1 MAAFID
7 PVTQDVM
14 TDAVS
19 AACGHTFDR
28 QTLVNID
35 AHRGYH
41 GEWRCPVCRTAWAT
55 SFTPSSPSNF
65 ALNEAIEAALA
76 TGALVRSPS
85 GSVGVVGPASALSAA
100 PAAAAAATPTPP
112 IELKVQRI
120 AETDN
125 VLVTLSTAD
134 VATSTIPINVIVAL
148 DNSGSM
154 GEPSAD
160 PVTQKKSDAT
170 AFSRSDLVR
179 HSWATIPPLLGPTNK
194 GALLLWDNTSK
205 VALEPTLMT
214 AAGKAAAKRCEVL
227 VKPTGGTNIWGGLL
241 AALTIAARPENKE
254 AHNVILFQTDGESDP
269 TYSPASGIPNAFRK
283 WRDANPTVKVTVNT
297 IGYGYGDR
305 LDTVLLREL
314 AEIGGGTYSY
324 VPDGGMVG
332 SAIIHQLGNL
342 MSCQHRGV
350 QIQIPE
356 MGIHVPV
363 GFLQGGQPRTTIL
376 RIPRGHTASVTVSVR
391 SDTIPT
397 SVSVDLTPASPSITA
412 AEAAWPMAHR
422 RFTDELQMAFGR
434 AETAGPS
441 RDLIAHIVD
450 DLTPLATA
458 DPRIAA
464 LVSDLRDPSTSK
476 GQIGKAFEPT
486 AFSRWGRHYLPGVLC
501 GHQNQWPVNFKDEGS
516 KIFSA
521 PGSVTRRLIDEGD
534 TIFNTLPPPTASIAE
549 AQYAS
554 ARAAS
559 VAMGY
564 AAPPPPSTTR
574 LASMASVS
582 AGPCFLGASRMLMAD
597 GTEKRCDQVSPGD
610 VERDGHV
617 IRCVL
622 KTEMAVAE
630 IVRLENRAQRPE
642 GAPSL
647 EESGGFTQWH
657 PVWDTTTGLWVH
669 PNKLGVVETV
679 DTHAVYNFVLAIPA
693 DDKDGFRPS
702 TVTIN
707 GLQTVTLAH
716 SLYNPIAKH
725 PYFGHREEGKRNIL
739 DDLRASPGWADGHVV
754 WRNVSI
760 SRDPETG
767 LVCKM
772 TSE

>member
-1 MAAFID
+1 M
-7 PVTQDVM
+7 Q
-14 TDAVS
+14 
-19 AACGHTFDR
+19 
-28 QTLVNID
+28 
-35 AHRGYH
+35 
-41 GEWRCPVCRTAWAT
+41 
-55 SFTPSSPSNF
+55 
-65 ALNEAIEAALA
+65 
-76 TGALVRSPS
+76 
-85 GSVGVVGPASALSAA
+85 GPASAL
-100 PAAAAAATPTPP
+100 ATSPSVSPTPP

-120 AETDN
+120 ADTDN

-134 VATSTIPINVIVAL
+134 IATSTIPVNVIVAL

-160 PVTQKKSDAT
+160 PVTQKASDAT
-170 AFSRSDLVR
+170 AFNRSDLVR
-179 HSWATIPPLLGPTNK
+179 HSWSTIPHLLGPTNK
-194 GALLLWDNTSK
+194 GALLLWDSSSK

-214 AAGKAAAKRCEVL
+214 AAGKAAAKLCEARI
-227 VKPTGGTNIWGGLL
+227 KPTGGTNIWGGLL
-241 AALTIAARPENKE
+241 AALTIAARPENKDS
-254 AHNVILFQTDGESDP
+254 HNVILFQTDGESDP
-269 TYSPASGIPNAFRK
+269 TYCPASGIGNAFRK

-297 IGYGYGDR
+297 IGYGYGER

-314 AEIGGGTYSY
+314 AEIGGGTYGY

-332 SAIIHQLGNL
+332 SVIIHQLGNL

-350 QIQIPE
+350 QIQVPE
-356 MGIHVPV
+356 LGLHVPV
-363 GFLQGGQPRTTIL
+363 GFLQGGQPRTAIL
-376 RIPRGHTASVTVSVR
+376 RIPRGHTASVTVAVR
-391 SDTIPT
+391 SDTVPE
-397 SVSVDLTPASPSITA
+397 SVTYDLRSEAPSISA
-412 AEAAWPMAHR
+412 AEAVWPLAHR
-422 RFTDELQMAFGR
+422 RFTDELHMAFGR

-441 RDLIAHIVD
+441 RDLITHIVD
-450 DLTPLATA
+450 DLTPLAAA

-464 LVSDLRDPSTSK
+464 LVSDLSHPHGAK
-476 GQIGKAFEPT
+476 GQIGKAFEPA

-549 AQYAS
+549 AQYAT

-597 GTEKRCDQVSPGD
+597 GTEKRCDRVRPGD

-622 KTEMAVAE
+622 KTEVATAD
-630 IVRLENRAQRPE
+630 IVRLENRANRPE
-642 GAPSL
+642 GAPPL

-657 PVWDTTTGLWVH
+657 PVWDTATGLWAH
-669 PNKLGVVETV
+669 PNTLGKAESVET
-679 DTHAVYNFVLAIPA
+679 DAVYNFVLAFPTTDEDA
-693 DDKDGFRPS
+693 LRGS

-707 GLQTVTLAH
+707 GLQTVVLAH
-716 SLYNPIAKH
+716 SLYNPIARH
-725 PYFGHREEGKRNIL
+725 PYFGHREFGKRNIL
-739 DDLRASPGWADGHVV
+739 DDLGASPGWADGHVV
-754 WRNVSI
+754 WRHVTVD
-760 SRDPETG
+760 RDPETG
-767 LVCKM
+767 LVRKM

>member
-7 PVTQDVM
+7 PVTQEIM

-41 GEWRCPVCRTAWAT
+41 GRWECPCCRAAWAA

-65 ALNEAIEAALA
+65 AINDAIAAALA
-76 TGALVRSPS
+76 SGALARTPS
-85 GSVGVVGPASALSAA
+85 GSVVGPAAGLAA
-100 PAAAAAATPTPP
+100 PVAVPVAATPTPP

-120 AETDN
+120 ADTDN

-160 PVTQKKSDAT
+160 PVTQKKSDAA
-170 AFSRSDLVR
+170 AFNRSDLVR

-194 GALLLWDNTSK
+194 GALLLWDNANK

-214 AAGKAAAKRCEVL
+214 ASGISAAKRCEAL
-227 VKPTGGTNIWGGLL
+227 IRPSGGTNIWGGLL
-241 AALTIAARPENKE
+241 AALTIAARPENKD

-314 AEIGGGTYSY
+314 AEIGGGTYGY

-332 SAIIHQLGNL
+332 STIIHQLGNL

-350 QIQIPE
+350 QIQVPE
-356 MGIHVPV
+356 LGLHVPV
-363 GFLQGGQPRTTIL
+363 GFLQGGQERTVML
-376 RIPRGHTASVTVSVR
+376 RIPRDSSVTVSVR
-391 SDTIPT
+391 SDTIPE
-397 SVSVDLTPASPSITA
+397 SVSFDLTPESPSITA
-412 AEAAWPMAHR
+412 AEAAWPLAHR
-422 RFTDELQMAFGR
+422 RFTDELHMAFTR
-434 AETAGPS
+434 AETAPGPS

-450 DLTPLATA
+450 DLTPLAA
-458 DPRIAA
+458 AEPRIAA
-464 LVSDLRDPSTSK
+464 LVSDLSHPHSEK

-501 GHQNQWPVNFKDEGS
+501 GHQNQWPINFKDAGS
-516 KIFSA
+516 NIFSA

-534 TIFNTLPPPTASIAE
+534 TLFNTLPPPTATIAA

-559 VAMGY
+559 IAVG
-564 AAPPPPSTTR
+564 APPPPPPAALR
-574 LASMASVS
+574 MASMIGVS
-582 AGPCFLGASRMLMAD
+582 SGPCFLGASRMLMVD
-597 GTEKRCDQVSPGD
+597 GTEKRCDQVRPGD
-610 VERDGHV
+610 VERDGHR
-617 IRCVL
+617 ILCVL
-622 KTEMAVAE
+622 KTEVTTAD
-630 IVRLENRAQRPE
+630 IVRLEDRSQRPLD
-642 GAPSL
+642 APPL

-657 PVWDTTTGLWVH
+657 PVWNKATGLWTH
-669 PNKLGVVETV
+669 PNTLGKVESV
-679 DTHAVYNFVLAIPA
+679 DTHAVYNFVLDFPEG
-693 DDKDGFRPS
+693 DEDGLRGS

-716 SLYNPIAKH
+716 SLYNPIARH

-739 DDLRASPGWADGHVV
+739 DDLRASPGWADGYVV
-754 WRNVSI
+754 WRNVDI
-760 SRDPETG
+760 SRDPDTG